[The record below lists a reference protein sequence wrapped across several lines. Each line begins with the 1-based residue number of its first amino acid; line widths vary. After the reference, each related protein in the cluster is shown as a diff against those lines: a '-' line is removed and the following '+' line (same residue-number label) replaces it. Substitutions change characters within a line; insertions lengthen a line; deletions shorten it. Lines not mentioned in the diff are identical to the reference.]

1 MKVLGTSWN
10 LTTDTIFINGFH
22 NLSSEVTAKTEAQQ
36 SVSRIYDSLNK
47 AVHSETVETRK
58 RSGQDVQS
66 VTATRMEPRMEPLSR
81 YIGGDEHQLLCFTD
95 ASAKAY

>member
-66 VTATRMEPRMEPLSR
+66 VTATRMEQDL
-81 YIGGDEHQLLCFTD
+81 
-95 ASAKAY
+95 